1 MNSFTNW
8 NDELL
13 HSGIPGQRKG
23 VRRFQNYD
31 GTLTPA
37 GKERY
42 RKTPE
47 HLGYTPL
54 KGKRGDIVQKSIGR
68 ETAKLEKRADKLTA
82 KREKQLQKNNGIE
95 SARSK
100 KLAEKAKSAVNGAN
114 FRRKMQKAYADMA
127 PSDRAKVKAGYL
139 ISRYGGLVLG
149 GAIGGAIAG
158 AAYGASKSKLIEAT
172 DKKHGYE
179 RYYGIDNRQKQFQR
193 HR

>member
-8 NDELL
+8 SDELC
-13 HSGIPGQRKG
+13 HSGKKG
-23 VRRFQNYD
+23 MKWGIRNYQNYD

-68 ETAKLEKRADKLTA
+68 ETVKLEKRADRLTA
-82 KREKQLQKNNGIE
+82 KREKQLKKDNGVE
-95 SARSK
+95 SARSL
-100 KLAEKAKSAVNGAN
+100 KLAEKAESFVNGAK
-114 FRRKMQKAYADMA
+114 FRREMQKTYADMA
-127 PSDRAKVKAGYL
+127 PSDRAKIKTGLL
-139 ISRYGGLVLG
+139 IARYGGIAIG
-149 GAIGGAIAG
+149 GAIGGVVAGIASTASMNKL
-158 AAYGASKSKLIEAT
+158 AAAT
-172 DKKHGYE
+172 DKEHGYE
-179 RYYGIDNRQKQFQR
+179 RYYGIDNRKKQFQR